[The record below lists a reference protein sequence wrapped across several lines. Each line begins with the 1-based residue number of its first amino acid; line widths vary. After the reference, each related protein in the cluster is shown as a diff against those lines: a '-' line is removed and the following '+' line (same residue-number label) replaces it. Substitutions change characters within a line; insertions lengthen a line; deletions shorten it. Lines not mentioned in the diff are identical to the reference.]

1 MGISHHTDKQYISDR
16 NRELVNIKLSY
27 TKMEST
33 VDIVAQCLL
42 APTDMIKYF
51 QTRIMKDNVER
62 FDVVNI

>member
-1 MGISHHTDKQYISDR
+1 
-16 NRELVNIKLSY
+16 
-27 TKMEST
+27 MEST
-33 VDIVAQCLL
+33 VDIVAQYLL